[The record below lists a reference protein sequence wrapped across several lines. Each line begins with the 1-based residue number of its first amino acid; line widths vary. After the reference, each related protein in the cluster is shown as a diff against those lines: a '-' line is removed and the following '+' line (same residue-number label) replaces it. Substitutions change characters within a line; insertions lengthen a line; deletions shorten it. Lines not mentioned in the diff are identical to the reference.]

1 MTIPQAHFHS
11 FDADVLQCWA
21 HQAQLQR
28 TAFEAFA
35 AYLG

>member
-1 MTIPQAHFHS
+1 MTTPRVQVQP
-11 FDADVLQCWA
+11 FDSYVLKCWA

-28 TAFEAFA
+28 AAFEAFA

>member
-1 MTIPQAHFHS
+1 MNTLQAQSHP
-11 FDADVLQCWA
+11 FDSYVLKCWA

-28 TAFEAFA
+28 SAFEAFA